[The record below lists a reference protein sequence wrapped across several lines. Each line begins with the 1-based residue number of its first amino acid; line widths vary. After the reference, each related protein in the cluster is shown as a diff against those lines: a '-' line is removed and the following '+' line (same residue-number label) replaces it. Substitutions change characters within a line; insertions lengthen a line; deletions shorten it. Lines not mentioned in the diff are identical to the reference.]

1 MNLHPI
7 GEPGETIIDAGD
19 TWAAALRAMSAE
31 QLLRL
36 GAHQVVYLRSGKLD
50 GDQIFVL
57 YGADGTP
64 LVTVG
69 TVESAVEVA
78 AEHGLG
84 FVTVH

>member
-7 GEPGETIIDAGD
+7 GDPGETIIDAGD
-19 TWAAALRAMSAE
+19 TTASALRTMSAE

-36 GAHQVVYLRSGKLD
+36 GAHQVVYLRSGKLN
-50 GDQIFVL
+50 GGPVFVL

-64 LVTVG
+64 LVSVD

-84 FVTVH
+84 FVAVH

>member
-7 GEPGETIIDAGD
+7 GEPGEMIIDAGD
-19 TWAAALRAMSAE
+19 TRTVALRTMSTE

-36 GAHQVVYLRSGKLD
+36 GAHQVVYLRSGKLKD
-50 GDQIFVL
+50 ELVFVL
-57 YGADGTP
+57 YGADGIP
-64 LVTVG
+64 LVTVD

-78 AEHGLG
+78 TEHGLG